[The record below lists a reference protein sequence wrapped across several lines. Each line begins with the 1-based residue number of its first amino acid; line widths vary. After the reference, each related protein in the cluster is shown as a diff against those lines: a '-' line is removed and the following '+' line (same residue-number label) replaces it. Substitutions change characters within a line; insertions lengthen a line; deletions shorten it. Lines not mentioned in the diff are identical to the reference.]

1 MKVYRHLNEL
11 DNFRNAVV
19 TIGTFDGVHKGHQ
32 TIIRAIIDKAKKKGG
47 ESVIITFHPH
57 PRHIID
63 PDQHLAQL
71 TSIEE
76 KLHLLEKLG
85 VDNVVVV
92 PFSREFSEMSAEAYI
107 EEFLI
112 GQFRPACIVIGYDH
126 RFGNNRTGDI
136 HMLKAHAA
144 QHAIEVD
151 EITEQ
156 VINDIT
162 ISSTKIR
169 KFLLAGKIEPANEL
183 LGYPYSFRGLVV
195 KGDAIGRQLGYPTAN
210 LFPDHRNKLVP
221 GNGIFAVRVQV
232 ATATAWLPGMMS
244 IGERPTFDGKD
255 KRIEVHIFDYSGD
268 LYGEMLRVEMVAFT
282 RAQEKFESKDALM
295 QAMAED
301 ERECRQLLARYTGSD
316 NSAT

>member
-1 MKVYRHLNEL
+1 MYRHLNQLEP
-11 DNFRNAVV
+11 FRNAVV

-32 TIIRAIIDKAKKKGG
+32 TIIRAIIDKAKSLGG

-63 PDQHLAQL
+63 PDQRLAQL

-76 KLHLLEKLG
+76 KLQLLEMLG
-85 VDNVVVV
+85 VDHVVVV

-107 EEFLI
+107 EDFLI
-112 GQFRPACIVIGYDH
+112 GKFRPACIVIGYDH
-126 RFGNNRTGDI
+126 RFGNNRNGDI
-136 HMLKAHAA
+136 DMLKAHAA
-144 QHAIEVD
+144 SHGIEVD

-156 VINDIT
+156 IINDIT
-162 ISSTKIR
+162 INSTKIR

-195 KGDAIGRQLGYPTAN
+195 KGDAIGRELGYPTAN
-210 LFPDHRNKLVP
+210 MVPDHRNKLVP
-221 GNGIFAVRVQV
+221 GNGIFAVRVLV
-232 ATATAWLPGMMS
+232 PHNNHWLPGIMS

-282 RAQEKFESKDALM
+282 RNQEKFDNRDDLM
-295 QAMAED
+295 QAMAANEQQ
-301 ERECRQLLARYTGSD
+301 CRQLLSTDPGNGSTH
-316 NSAT
+316 A